1 MNPELWS
8 LVQDAGIESLLRE
21 AAGAHGVSLVTFQ
34 NVADVLSREEPPA
47 GAVLAIDGTGKFK
60 NYLTIIKRIQ
70 KSLFC
75 TDVIVFG
82 PPKTSEGVNREYA
95 LGVDLYVSVPVKR
108 EEFFTALAGIVEIRR
123 VKGTAKI
130 IGRSREI
137 NEMLEMVLRVAPTEV
152 SVLIEGESGSGKEL
166 TARAIHLMSKR
177 RERLFEAVNCGSL
190 AEGVLESE
198 LFGHERGSFTGA
210 VARRQGL
217 FERANRGTL
226 FLDEV
231 GEMSLNMQVRL
242 LRVIETGEFM
252 RVGGS
257 ERMHTD
263 VRIIAATN
271 RALEAAV
278 ERREFRKDL
287 YYRLRVVQI
296 RIPPLR
302 ARPDDIPL
310 LVHYFIAQSTHKHG
324 RKIRAIEKEAMD
336 LLTVYPWPGNVRE
349 LANVIDNLAIM
360 SGDGTIRADEV
371 EQRLKEKTSNQVFP
385 DLPVHVPKSRED
397 IERELIL
404 NSLLSLHNDLKEV
417 LRILKGEGA
426 PSGGKWRGLV
436 EVKEANGPEP
446 RNLEKMEREAIR
458 EALAANAGNRRKA
471 ARQLGLS
478 ERTLYRRIREF
489 KIEGARKVR

>member
-8 LVQDAGIESLLRE
+8 LAQDAGIESLLRE
-21 AAGAHGVSLVTFQ
+21 AAASQGESLVAFQ
-34 NVADVLSREEPPA
+34 NVAEVLSRPDPPA
-47 GAVLAIDGTGKFK
+47 GAVLVIDGTSKFK
-60 NYLTIIKRIQ
+60 NYLTIIKRVQ
-70 KSLFC
+70 KSLFRV
-75 TDVIVFG
+75 DVVVLG
-82 PPKTSEGVNREYA
+82 PPKTEELVNREFA
-95 LGVDLYVSVPVKR
+95 LGVDRYVALPVKR
-108 EEFFTALAGIVEIRR
+108 EEFFSELAGILSLRR
-123 VKGTAKI
+123 VKCTANI

-242 LRVIETGEFM
+242 LRVIETGEFL

-257 ERMHTD
+257 ERVHTD

-271 RALEAAV
+271 RALDAAV

-310 LVHYFIAQSTHKHG
+310 LVHYFVSQSIRKHG
-324 RKIRAIEKEAMD
+324 KKIRAVEKEAMD
-336 LLTVYPWPGNVRE
+336 LLKVYPWPGNVRE

-360 SGDGTIRADEV
+360 SGDGTIKADDV
-371 EQRLKEKTSNQVFP
+371 ERRLKEKPSERAFP
-385 DLPVHVPKSRED
+385 DLPVHVQKSRED
-397 IERELIL
+397 VERELIL
-404 NSLLSLHNDLKEV
+404 NSLLSIHNDLKEA
-417 LRILKGEGA
+417 LHILKGEGA
-426 PSGGKWRGLV
+426 SAGREWRGLV
-436 EVKEANGPEP
+436 EVKEANGAEA

-478 ERTLYRRIREF
+478 ERTLYRRIREY
-489 KIEGARKVR
+489 KLDETRKGR

>member
-1 MNPELWS
+1 
-8 LVQDAGIESLLRE
+8 
-21 AAGAHGVSLVTFQ
+21 
-34 NVADVLSREEPPA
+34 
-47 GAVLAIDGTGKFK
+47 VLAIDGTGKFK

-70 KSLFC
+70 KSLFGI
-75 TDVIVFG
+75 DIVVFG
-82 PPKTSEGVNREYA
+82 PPKTAEGMNRERA
-95 LGVDLYVSVPVKR
+95 LGVDLYVSLPVKR
-108 EEFFTALAGIVEIRR
+108 EEFLTALAGMLAIRG
-123 VKGTAKI
+123 VKGVGKI

-166 TARAIHLMSKR
+166 AAYAIHLMSRR

-242 LRVIETGEFM
+242 LRVIETGEFL

-257 ERMHTD
+257 ERVHTD

-271 RALEAAV
+271 RALETAV
-278 ERREFRKDL
+278 ERGEFRKDL

-302 ARPDDIPL
+302 ARPEDIPL
-310 LVHYFIAQSTHKHG
+310 LVHYFMAQSTRRHSK
-324 RKIRAIEKEAMD
+324 KIRAIEKEAMA
-336 LLTVYPWPGNVRE
+336 LLMRYPWPGNVRE

-360 SGDGTIRADEV
+360 SADGTIHADEV
-371 EQRLKEKTSNQVFP
+371 DKRLKEKTSNQVFP
-385 DLPVHVPKSRED
+385 DLPVHVPKSREEV
-397 IERELIL
+397 ERDLIL
-404 NSLLSLHNDLKEV
+404 NSLLSIHNDLKEV
-417 LRILKGEGA
+417 LGILKGESA
-426 PSGGKWRGLV
+426 PSGGKWRGWV
-436 EVKEANGPEP
+436 EVKEANGPESG
-446 RNLEKMEREAIR
+446 NLEKMEREAIR
-458 EALAANAGNRRKA
+458 EALAANAGNRRRA
-471 ARQLGLS
+471 AKQLGLS
-478 ERTLYRRIREF
+478 ERTLYRRIKEY
-489 KIEGARKVR
+489 KLDKAR

>member
-8 LVQDAGIESLLRE
+8 LVQDEGIESLLRE
-21 AAGAHGVSLVTFQ
+21 AAAAQEAPLVAFQ
-34 NVADVLSREEPPA
+34 NVAEVLSRPEPEI
-47 GAVLAIDGTGKFK
+47 GAVLVIDGTGKFK
-60 NYLTIIKRIQ
+60 NYPTIIKRIQ
-70 KSLFC
+70 KTLFFI
-75 TDVIVFG
+75 DIVVFG
-82 PPKTSEGVNREYA
+82 PPKTAEGEHREFA
-95 LGVDLYVSVPVKR
+95 IGVDLYVSVPAER
-108 EEFFTALAGIVEIRR
+108 DEFFTALEGIVALRR
-123 VKGTAKI
+123 VKCTAKI

-137 NEMLEMVLRVAPTEV
+137 NEMLETVLRVAPTEV

-166 TARAIHLMSKR
+166 AARAIHLMSKR

-217 FERANRGTL
+217 FERVNHGTL

-242 LRVIETGEFM
+242 LRVIETGELV

-257 ERMHTD
+257 ERVHTD

-271 RALEAAV
+271 RALDAAV

-310 LVHYFIAQSTHKHG
+310 LVHYFIAQSTEKHG
-324 RKIRAIEKEAMD
+324 KNIRAIDRDAMD
-336 LLTVYPWPGNVRE
+336 LLKTYPWPGNVRE
-349 LANVIDNLAIM
+349 LGNVIDNLAIM
-360 SGDGTIRADEV
+360 SGDGTIRAGDV
-371 EQRLKEKTSNQVFP
+371 EQRLKEKSSQVFP
-385 DLPVHVPKSRED
+385 DLPVHVPKSREE

-404 NSLLSLHNDLKEV
+404 NSLLSLHNDMKEV
-417 LRILKGEGA
+417 LRILKGESTTAGA
-426 PSGGKWRGLV
+426 EWRGLV
-436 EVKEANGPEP
+436 EVKEASGSAMGD
-446 RNLEKMEREAIR
+446 LEKMEREAIR
-458 EALAANAGNRRKA
+458 AALAANGGNRRKA
-471 ARQLGLS
+471 AQQLGLS
-478 ERTLYRRIREF
+478 ERTLYRRIKEY
-489 KIEGARKVR
+489 KLDEARKTR